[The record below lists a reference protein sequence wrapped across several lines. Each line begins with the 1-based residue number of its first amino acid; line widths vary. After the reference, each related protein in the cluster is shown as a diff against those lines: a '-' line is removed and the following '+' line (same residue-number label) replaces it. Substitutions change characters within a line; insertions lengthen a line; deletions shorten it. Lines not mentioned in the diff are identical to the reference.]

1 MNLFTARQS
10 GDSASGTGWPAHAPA
25 LRLLEVPA
33 RLQVPLSVRAST
45 DPIAHK
51 PAGTLVAKGE
61 RLCALGAPGSPAA
74 LAPTSGRIVGAS
86 QAQLLNGSI
95 VPAVDIEAD
104 FEDRPLPG
112 QFHDA
117 LHAQDQHEHLE
128 DLATAGSQDLAAWID
143 RLRDAGVW
151 AERPGSPDLLDQ
163 LHHALRQPVD
173 TLICNL
179 LDDEP
184 TMRLNSTL
192 AARSGPTLLAGV
204 GLMAKLTEAR
214 RVCLVV
220 EAGSP
225 GRWWTP
231 LRRLVR
237 KTNVEVVPIVNDYPQ
252 GEATMLL
259 LSVLKRRLK
268 PGRSPIDQKVLLFD
282 AAAAISVG
290 RSVVRERPM
299 LQVPLAV
306 RDHRHLRTHFL
317 VVPVGMSLRQVLQQ
331 CDISVDGMILRRGA
345 VLRENEIP
353 LDAVVSGGDLTVHVM
368 PRQSTPLPDPC
379 IRCSWCVESCP
390 VGVQP
395 AGLLEAAQ
403 RADPELARAYGLDSC
418 IECGVC
424 SYMCPSRLP
433 LLAGI
438 RTLRSPRS
446 ENPVPSPP
454 VLRGI

>member
-1 MNLFTARQS
+1 MNFFTARKS
-10 GDSASGTGWPAHAPA
+10 GESGWPTQAPA
-25 LRLLEVPA
+25 LRLLDVPA
-33 RLQVPLSVRAST
+33 RLQVPLAVRPSA
-45 DPIAHK
+45 DQIAHK
-51 PAGTLVAKGE
+51 PAGTRVAKGE
-61 RLCALGAPGSPAA
+61 RLCELGVAGSPAA

-86 QAQLLNGSI
+86 QVQLLNGSI

-112 QFHDA
+112 QTHDA

-128 DLATAGSQDLAAWID
+128 GLANAGFQDLAAWID
-143 RLRDAGVW
+143 RLRNAGVW
-151 AERPGSPDLLDQ
+151 AERPGSPDLLAQ
-163 LHHALRQPVD
+163 LHRALRQPVD
-173 TLICNL
+173 TIVCNL

-184 TMRLNSTL
+184 TMRLNSIL
-192 AARSGPTLLAGV
+192 AARSGPTLLAGI
-204 GLMAKLTEAR
+204 GLLAKLTEAR

-225 GRWWTP
+225 GKWWTP
-231 LRRLVR
+231 LRRLARKVR
-237 KTNVEVVPIVNDYPQ
+237 LEIAPIVNDYPQ

-259 LSVLKRRLK
+259 LTVLNRRLK
-268 PGRSPIDQKVLLFD
+268 PGRSPIDQKVLLLD
-282 AAAAISVG
+282 AAATISVG
-290 RSVVRERPM
+290 RCATREQPM

-306 RDHRHLRTHFL
+306 RDHHRLRTHFL
-317 VVPVGMSLRQVLQQ
+317 VVPVGMSLRQVFQQ
-331 CDISVDGMILRRGA
+331 CEIPIEGAILRRGA

-353 LDAVVSGGDLTVHVM
+353 PDAVVSGGDLTVHVM

-403 RADPELARAYGLDSC
+403 RTDLELARDYGLDSC

-438 RTLRSPRS
+438 RSLKKELVGSAPRT
-446 ENPVPSPP
+446 NDLGVPVT
-454 VLRGI
+454 